1 MEELFPIASGL
12 LVGAL
17 LGAIRPKLRLLV
29 GVALAVALGV
39 LATVVSGEF
48 RLSWAY
54 LAIDIPL
61 VAVSAAIGFLAAN
74 GSGRWSARPRVRS
87 APARHG
93 TLHEGHACGQAPR
106 HGRRWTRPGDRPPD
120 TSPLDTSRGRAPE
133 TGRERTRLPW

>member
-17 LGAIRPKLRLLV
+17 LGAVRPKLRLLV

-61 VAVSAAIGFLAAN
+61 VAVSAAIGFLAAK
-74 GSGRWSARPRVRS
+74 RVRAMVGS
-87 APARHG
+87 ASS
-93 TLHEGHACGQAPR
+93 T
-106 HGRRWTRPGDRPPD
+106 
-120 TSPLDTSRGRAPE
+120 
-133 TGRERTRLPW
+133 